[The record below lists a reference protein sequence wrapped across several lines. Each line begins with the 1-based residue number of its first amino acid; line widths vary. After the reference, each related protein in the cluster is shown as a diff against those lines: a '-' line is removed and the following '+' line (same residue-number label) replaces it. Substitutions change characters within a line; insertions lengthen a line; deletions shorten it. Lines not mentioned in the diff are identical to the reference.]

1 MFDWLWRKPSER
13 PVAEVPEMPLAY
25 KFEPQADIT
34 AYEIA
39 LLMTEFVPVSGQ
51 GGANWTD
58 PVYVKRSYMTH
69 SVWQLTQRHFQPWKG
84 PLPLH

>member
-39 LLMTEFVPVSGQ
+39 LLMTEFGVAADTASFPAVE
-51 GGANWTD
+51 
-58 PVYVKRSYMTH
+58 RSA
-69 SVWQLTQRHFQPWKG
+69 SSSLTK
-84 PLPLH
+84 